1 MTSAK
6 ISVDTKT
13 SMVKASVLQLP
24 LNTDRLN
31 LLAVTV
37 RHPKLNTMMAMK
49 VTTMEVTEGK
59 LLTNSSREVTV
70 SSREVTVSSREAM
83 ASNNLTLSQPT
94 VSREAMVSSN
104 LTVSHPTVCRD
115 SSLTDVKATVR
126 SLSQLTVSREA
137 MVSSSLTLSQ
147 PTNSREAMVSSNLTV
162 SPLTASSLVA
172 MVLEDGD

>member
-59 LLTNSSREVTV
+59 LLTN